1 MSDWLSYKSFIYI
14 IGFLAQI
21 LFSARLLLQWFKSE
35 KAKQVLTPT
44 LFWELSLIA
53 SFLLFVYGW
62 LRDDFAIMLGQI
74 LTYFIYIRNIQLQGA
89 WKKLPKLLRLFLYA
103 FPFII
108 IIYSFNNNM
117 MDVDRLFRNK
127 NISTNLIIW
136 GSVAQIIFTLRFIFQ
151 WLYSEKRKES
161 SLPSGFWIL
170 SLIGSLMIL
179 SYAIMR
185 KDPVLFIGQMF
196 GFIVYTRNIII
207 GIKSKRYFK

>member
-44 LFWELSLIA
+44 LFWELSLMA

-117 MDVDRLFRNK
+117 MDVDRLFRNE